1 VAVKLLEDMEKW
13 AKLLPGDGS
22 STVTWL
28 LEQFKEWLL
37 KIVEKEMDKDD
48 NLRRLWIMLDLAST
62 TVIGLIADDVREKG
76 FASIN
81 NLDYI
86 EWITKHGADQRYTVP
101 FVRHN
106 LYDQAFAFEGG
117 DDRYPNF
124 AAGIVT
130 YTAMRTYFTYKGA
143 FLWKMQAGMGDTIF
157 GPIYEVLKKRGVTFK
172 FFHEVENLQVSGDT
186 ISKISIGVQAT
197 VKPEVAAA
205 GGYRPFVNI
214 KGLPCWPSEPCYDQ
228 LVEGEILQQDKID
241 LESFWTPWQNVDQIE
256 LEAGRDY
263 DLIVFGISLGAVPFV
278 CSELITAKS
287 SWATMVQKV
296 KTIQTQAFQLWLKPD
311 DAGLGWP
318 MWRRQSATLTGYDAD
333 NNPGQAGLDTWGDF
347 THLLTR
353 ECWPDD
359 NFPNNIAYVCGAMK
373 AVDVLDLP
381 PRSDTEYPAREQA
394 KVVHNSKFFLNNYIN
409 HLWPEATQAAN
420 PQALDWD
427 LVVSDF
433 YRVNIDPS
441 ERYVLSVADSV
452 QYRIKPDKSGFGN
465 LHPAGDWTYN
475 GLLSVGCVESAV
487 IGGMQAA
494 NAVLTQFGYAPVEII
509 GWAE

>member
-1 VAVKLLEDMEKW
+1 
-13 AKLLPGDGS
+13 
-22 STVTWL
+22 
-28 LEQFKEWLL
+28 
-37 KIVEKEMDKDD
+37 
-48 NLRRLWIMLDLAST
+48 
-62 TVIGLIADDVREKG
+62 
-76 FASIN
+76 
-81 NLDYI
+81 
-86 EWITKHGADQRYTVP
+86 
-101 FVRHN
+101 
-106 LYDQAFAFEGG
+106 
-117 DDRYPNF
+117 
-124 AAGIVT
+124 
-130 YTAMRTYFTYKGA
+130 
-143 FLWKMQAGMGDTIF
+143 
-157 GPIYEVLKKRGVTFK
+157 
-172 FFHEVENLQVSGDT
+172 
-186 ISKISIGVQAT
+186 
-197 VKPEVAAA
+197 
-205 GGYRPFVNI
+205 
-214 KGLPCWPSEPCYDQ
+214 
-228 LVEGEILQQDKID
+228 LQQENID
-241 LESFWTPWQNVDQIE
+241 LESFWTPWQNVGQVE

-278 CSELITAKS
+278 CSELIAAKS
-287 SWATMVQKV
+287 SWATMVHKV

-452 QYRIKPDKSGFGN
+452 QYRIKPDNSGFGN